1 MSQKIFDNIVAISKS
16 KVTLTLNKPAYI
28 LKLSKV
34 LMYELHYDYIK
45 NKYDNK
51 SKLLFTYNYS
61 VVYEINVYED
71 FISNQKIFDFTDYST
86 KVKIIEQELS
96 KSTKFHCLVLIRK
109 YLSKAM
115 DMIDQLL
122 KIRVNYKKTVIL
134 ITI

>member
-28 LKLSKV
+28 LKLIKV

-86 KVKIIEQELS
+86 KVKIIE
-96 KSTKFHCLVLIRK
+96 
-109 YLSKAM
+109 
-115 DMIDQLL
+115 
-122 KIRVNYKKTVIL
+122 
-134 ITI
+134 